1 MGTAAQKASG
11 RVWAYDLVRTVCML
25 WVVALWHNHLT
36 SEGTVAYAITI
47 AALGAFTFRS
57 GMLNQRKWS
66 YPGCL
71 KKAIGFYENR
81 FLRLYPFY
89 FLSCVTLYFIPGF
102 LYSRRQL
109 FFTLT
114 DIACITNGFP
124 MTVWYCGMILAFYV
138 FTPLVGFQKTTRRKI
153 LCAAGILAMLI
164 AIWFGYRLEVR
175 MIYYWPAY
183 AAGMLVKD
191 LKRSRKALAL
201 SFACFAAA
209 IAVYAAYPSLW
220 IHIPMALS
228 GAVLI
233 IEAALWIEYA
243 MRDKG
248 ALLKKVVTSI
258 SAASM
263 IAYLFHRQ
271 YFILFNPLVEM
282 TKIQVLRLVFLPL
295 FLLLCFCVQKLYSK
309 AIAAL
314 TKARRTAKT

>member
-1 MGTAAQKASG
+1 MDTTAKKASH
-11 RVWAYDLVRTVCML
+11 RVWAYDLVRAVSML

-36 SEGTVAYAITI
+36 TEGTVAYAITI
-47 AALGAFTFRS
+47 AALGAFTFLS
-57 GMLNQRKWS
+57 GMLNSRKCE
-66 YPGCL
+66 YPGDVR
-71 KKAIGFYENR
+71 KAVRFYENR

-89 FLSCVTLYFIPGF
+89 FLSCVSLYFIPGF
-102 LYSRRQL
+102 MYSRRQL

-153 LCAAGILAMLI
+153 LCAAGILAVLI
-164 AIWFGYRLEVR
+164 AIRFGYRLEVR

-191 LKRSRKALAL
+191 LKRSWKALAL
-201 SFACFAAA
+201 SFACFAAT
-209 IAVYAAYPSLW
+209 IAVYAAYPGLW

-233 IEAALWIEYA
+233 IEAALWIEHA
-243 MRDKG
+243 MRGKG
-248 ALLKKVVTSI
+248 AFLKKVITSI

-271 YFILFNPLVEM
+271 YFILFNPIVEM
-282 TKIQVLRLVFLPL
+282 TGIQVLRIVFLPVFL
-295 FLLLCFCVQKLYSK
+295 FLCFYVQKLYSK
-309 AIAAL
+309 AISKLQKSL
-314 TKARRTAKT
+314 TKA